1 MAVLINAPAVIPS
14 VGSKPK
20 IIREFF
26 GAVRTQ
32 QDALSIAQME
42 SPSGWVEPGQCPAFD
57 EYTVV
62 LRGMLR
68 CRFEL
73 THLDVHAGQA
83 ILVEAGEWV
92 QYSTPGPDGVT
103 YVAVCRPAFTPDRA
117 QRDEP

>member
-1 MAVLINAPAVIPS
+1 MAHFIDAPTVIPS
-14 VGSKPK
+14 AGNKPK

-26 GAVRTQ
+26 GAVTTQ
-32 QDALSIAQME
+32 TDALSIAQME

-68 CRFEL
+68 CRFEQSH
-73 THLDVHAGQA
+73 TDVHAGQA

-92 QYSTPGPDGVT
+92 QYSTPGPEGAT
-103 YVAVCRPAFTPDRA
+103 YVAVCRPAFTPARA
-117 QRDEP
+117 QRDEG